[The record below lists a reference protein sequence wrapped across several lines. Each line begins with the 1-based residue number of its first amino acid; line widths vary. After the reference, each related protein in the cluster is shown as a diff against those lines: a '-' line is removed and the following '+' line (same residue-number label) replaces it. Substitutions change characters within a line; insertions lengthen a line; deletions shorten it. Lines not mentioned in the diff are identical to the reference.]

1 MAFLSEAAVEL
12 ALLEQLRGL
21 GYSIEREEDIGPDGH
36 RPERESH
43 DEVVLRDRLTD
54 AVARLNPDLPAEARQ
69 DAIRK
74 VMQSELPSLLEEN
87 RRIHKLMTEGVDV
100 EYDAGDGT
108 LTAGKVALIDFERPE
123 RNDWLAVS
131 QFVVINGQSN
141 RRPDVVAFVNGL
153 PLSVIELKAP
163 GSAGA
168 HLLGAFNQLQTYKQ
182 QIPQLFN
189 TNALLVTSDGIA
201 ARVGS
206 LSADIERFMPWRLP
220 APHSSRQAG
229 TTDGKDVAPKGA
241 PELSTL
247 IEGVFE
253 QRRLLALLRDFTVFG
268 ETGSGLAKIIAGYH
282 QFHAVRHAVA
292 STIRASS
299 VVHGMAENPADY
311 GLPSV
316 KSQHAGDRR
325 AGVIWHTQ
333 GSGKSLLMAF
343 YAGLLVKHPAMANPT
358 LVVLTD
364 RNDLDDQL
372 FATFSMCR
380 DLIRQTPVQ
389 AESREDLQKVLSR
402 ASGGVIFTTIQKF
415 SDVGA
420 GPRACPDI
428 GQPQRVAPTALTTR
442 RNVVVI
448 ADEAHRSQY
457 GFKARVDARTG
468 DISYGFAKYLRDALP
483 NASFIGFTGT
493 PIEADDVNTPAV
505 FGNYI
510 DVYDI
515 SRAVEDGATVPI
527 YYESR
532 LARIELDEDEKPK
545 IDAEVDELT
554 EEDSEPDQE
563 RFKKKWSTVEALVGS
578 DKRLALVA
586 KDMVAHFEDRV
597 AALDGKAMVVCMSR
611 RICVKLY
618 DEIIKLRPDWHS
630 TDDSAGAVKIVM
642 TGAASD
648 PQEWQQ
654 HIGNKARRD
663 LLAKRARDP
672 KDPLKLVIVRD
683 MWLTGFD
690 APCMHTMYVDKPMQG
705 HGLMQAIARVNRVF
719 RDKPAG
725 LIVDYIGIAQ
735 NLKSALQ
742 QYSKNDQENTGVD
755 EAQAIAVMIEKY
767 EVVRDMYHLPA
778 PPPGQFCTYAIECE
792 DGSIYIGQTEHLGK
806 RWQEHLAGAAS
817 DHTKRHKPLRI
828 AHFEIVASREA
839 ALKQEQEWKT
849 GFGRQRI
856 KRLIQNGGARQAGG
870 FDYATALNGT
880 PSARLA
886 MMAGAIEW
894 ILDLQLKLAAQEVT
908 KEGKK
913 NAHRRYQDAVLAL
926 SKAFALASASDEA
939 REIRE
944 EVGFFQAIR
953 AALVKSASSS
963 GVTQQE
969 RELAIQQIVSR
980 AVVSTEIVDILA
992 ASGLKSPDISILSDE
1007 FLAEVQQMEKKNLAL
1022 EALRKLINDGIR
1034 SRAKANVVQ
1043 TRAFSERL
1051 EDAVARYHAN
1061 AITTAEV
1068 LQELIELA
1076 KDIRAARQRGKEQG
1090 LSDEEVAFYDALAEN
1105 DSAVQMMGDDKLK
1118 LIAHELLM
1126 SLRENVSVDW
1136 AHRDSARARMRVL
1149 VKRILRK
1156 YGYPPDLQ
1164 DTAVQTVLQQAEALS
1179 SGWSVSRGGTA

>member
-1 MAFLSEAAVEL
+1 MMAFLSEAAVEL

-21 GYSIEREEDIGPDGH
+21 GYSIEQEENIGPDGH
-36 RPERESH
+36 RPERDSH
-43 DEVVLRDRLTD
+43 DVVVLKKRLEN
-54 AVARLNPDLPAEARQ
+54 AVALLNPGMPLDARQ

-74 VMQSELPSLLEEN
+74 VMQSELPLMLEEN

-100 EYDAGDGT
+100 EYYADDGT
-108 LTAGKVALIDFERPE
+108 LTAGKVSLINFERPE
-123 RNDWLAVS
+123 QNDWLVVS
-131 QFVVINGQSN
+131 QFVVIAGQYN
-141 RRPDVVAFVNGL
+141 RRPDVVVFVNGL
-153 PLSVIELKAP
+153 PLGVIELKAP
-163 GSAGA
+163 GSGNAT
-168 HLLGAFNQLQTYKQ
+168 LVGAFNQLQTYKK
-182 QIPQLFN
+182 QIPALFN
-189 TNALLVTSDGIA
+189 TNALLVTSDGIT

-206 LSADIERFMPWRLP
+206 LSADLERFMPWR
-220 APHSSRQAG
+220 
-229 TTDGKDVAPKGA
+229 TTDGKDIAPKGA

-253 QRRLLALLRDFTVFG
+253 QRRLLDLLCHFTVFG

-282 QFHAVRHAVA
+282 QFHAVIRAVD
-292 STIRASS
+292 STLRASS
-299 VVHGMAENPADY
+299 QWQGVQEDPREY

-316 KSQHAGDRR
+316 KTQAKGDRR

-343 YAGLLVKHPAMANPT
+343 YAGQLVKHPAMANPT

-389 AESREDLQKVLSR
+389 ADSREDLQKLLAR
-402 ASGGVIFTTIQKF
+402 ASGGVIFTTLQKF
-415 SDVGA
+415 GETS
-420 GPRACPDI
+420 
-428 GQPQRVAPTALTTR
+428 QALTER

-457 GFKARVDARTG
+457 GFRAKVDAKTG
-468 DISYGFAKYLRDALP
+468 EISYGFAKYLRDALP

-545 IDAEVDELT
+545 IDAEVNELT
-554 EEDSEPDQE
+554 EDDPEVEQE
-563 RFKKKWSTVEALVGS
+563 RFKRKWSTVEALVGS

-586 KDMVAHFEDRV
+586 QDMVTHFEDRV
-597 AALDGKAMVVCMSR
+597 AALDGKAMAVCMSR

-618 DEIIKLRPDWHS
+618 DEIVKLRPNWHS
-630 TDDSAGAVKIVM
+630 ADDNAGAVKIVM

-648 PQEWQQ
+648 PEEWQQ

-663 LLAKRARDP
+663 LLAKRARDA

-755 EAQAIAVMIEKY
+755 ESQAIAVLMEKY
-767 EVVRDMYHLPA
+767 EVVRDMYH
-778 PPPGQFCTYAIECE
+778 
-792 DGSIYIGQTEHLGK
+792 
-806 RWQEHLAGAAS
+806 
-817 DHTKRHKPLRI
+817 
-828 AHFEIVASREA
+828 
-839 ALKQEQEWKT
+839 
-849 GFGRQRI
+849 
-856 KRLIQNGGARQAGG
+856 G
-870 FDYATALNGT
+870 FDYASAMGGT
-880 PSARLA
+880 PQERLA

-894 ILDLQLKLAAQEVT
+894 ILDMQQKLAAIEKT

-913 NAHRRYQDAVLAL
+913 DAHRRYQDAVLAL
-926 SKAFALASASDEA
+926 SKAFSLASASDEA

-953 AALVKSASSS
+953 AALVKSSTGS

-992 ASGLKSPDISILSDE
+992 AAGIKSPDISILSDE
-1007 FLAEVQQMEKKNLAL
+1007 FLAEVQQMERKNLAL

-1034 SRAKANVVQ
+1034 SRSKSNVVQ
-1043 TRAFSERL
+1043 TKAFSERL

-1068 LQELIELA
+1068 LQELIDLA
-1076 KDIRAARQRGKEQG
+1076 KDIRAARQRGEEQG
-1090 LSDEEVAFYDALAEN
+1090 LSEDEIAFYDALAEN
-1105 DSAVQMMGDDKLK
+1105 ESAIQMMGDDKLK
-1118 LIAHELLM
+1118 LIAHELLV

-1164 DTAVQTVLQQAEALS
+1164 DAAVQTVLQQAEALS
-1179 SGWSVSRGGTA
+1179 STWSMPKPGSGGGNG

>member
-1 MAFLSEAAVEL
+1 MAFLSEAAVEQ
-12 ALLEQLRGL
+12 ALLDQLRAL
-21 GYSIEREEDIGPDGH
+21 DYSIEREEDIGPDGH

-43 DEVVLRDRLTD
+43 DEVVLKKRFED
-54 AVARLNPDLPAEARQ
+54 AVARLNPGLPLEARQ
-69 DAIRK
+69 DAVRR

-100 EYDAGDGT
+100 EYYADDGT
-108 LTAGKVALIDFERPE
+108 LTAGKVALIDFEHPDQ
-123 RNDWLAVS
+123 NDWLAVS
-131 QFVVINGQSN
+131 QFVVINGQNN
-141 RRPDVVAFVNGL
+141 RRPDVVVFVNGL
-153 PLSVIELKAP
+153 PLGVIELKAP

-168 HLLGAFNQLQTYKQ
+168 HLLGAFNQLQTYKK
-182 QIPQLFN
+182 QIPALFN

-206 LSADIERFMPWRLP
+206 LSADLERFMPWR
-220 APHSSRQAG
+220 
-229 TTDGKDVAPKGA
+229 TTDGTDIAPKGA

-253 QRRLLALLRDFTVFG
+253 HRRLLDLLCHFTVFG

-282 QFHAVRHAVA
+282 QFHAVRHAVN
-292 STIRASS
+292 STVTASS
-299 VVHGMAENPADY
+299 PDGNQRV
-311 GLPSV
+311 
-316 KSQHAGDRR
+316 
-325 AGVIWHTQ
+325 GVIWHTQ

-343 YAGLLVKHPAMANPT
+343 YAGQLVKHSAMANPT

-372 FATFSMCR
+372 FSTFSMCR

-402 ASGGVIFTTIQKF
+402 ASGGVIFTTLQKF
-415 SDVGA
+415 GEIA
-420 GPRACPDI
+420 EP
-428 GQPQRVAPTALTTR
+428 LTTR

-457 GFKARVDARTG
+457 GFKAKVDAKTG
-468 DISYGFAKYLRDALP
+468 EISYGFAKYMRDALP

-515 SRAVEDGATVPI
+515 SRAVEDGSTVPI

-545 IDAEVDELT
+545 IDAEVNELT
-554 EEDSEPDQE
+554 EEDSEADQE

-586 KDMVAHFEDRV
+586 EDMVAHFEDRV

-618 DEIIKLRPDWHS
+618 DEIVKLRPDWHS
-630 TDDSAGAVKIVM
+630 IDDSAGEVKIVM

-735 NLKSALQ
+735 SLKSALQ

-755 EAQAIAVMIEKY
+755 EEQAIAVMMEKY
-767 EVVRDMYHLPA
+767 EVVRDMYH
-778 PPPGQFCTYAIECE
+778 
-792 DGSIYIGQTEHLGK
+792 
-806 RWQEHLAGAAS
+806 
-817 DHTKRHKPLRI
+817 
-828 AHFEIVASREA
+828 
-839 ALKQEQEWKT
+839 
-849 GFGRQRI
+849 
-856 KRLIQNGGARQAGG
+856 G
-870 FDYATALNGT
+870 FDYVSAMSGT
-880 PSARLA
+880 PQERLA

-894 ILDLQLKLAAQEVT
+894 ILDLQQKLAAKEKT

-953 AALVKSASSS
+953 AALVKSSTGS

-992 ASGLKSPDISILSDE
+992 AAGIKSPDISILSDE

-1034 SRAKANVVQ
+1034 SRSKANVVQ
-1043 TRAFSERL
+1043 TKAFSERL

-1068 LQELIELA
+1068 LQELIQLA
-1076 KDIRAARQRGKEQG
+1076 KDIRAARQRGEESG
-1090 LSDEEVAFYDALAEN
+1090 LSDEEIAFYDALAEN
-1105 DSAVQMMGDDKLK
+1105 ESAVQMMGDDKLR
-1118 LIAHELLM
+1118 LIAHELLV

-1164 DTAVQTVLQQAEALS
+1164 DSAVQTVLQQAEALS
-1179 SGWSVSRGGTA
+1179 SGWSVLRPGIGGGNG

>member
-1 MAFLSEAAVEL
+1 MAFLSEAAVEQ

-21 GYSIEREEDIGPDGH
+21 GYSIEREEDIGPDADVSKGK

-43 DEVVLRDRLTD
+43 DEVVLKKRFED
-54 AVARLNPDLPAEARQ
+54 AVARLNPGLPLEARQ
-69 DAIRK
+69 DAVRRM
-74 VMQSELPSLLEEN
+74 MQSELPSLLEEN
-87 RRIHKLMTEGVDV
+87 RRLHKLMTEGVDV
-100 EYDAGDGT
+100 EYYADDGT
-108 LTAGKVALIDFERPE
+108 LTAGKIALIDFEHPE
-123 RNDWLAVS
+123 QNDWLAVS
-131 QFVVINGQSN
+131 QFVVINGQNN
-141 RRPDVVAFVNGL
+141 RRPDVVVFVNGL
-153 PLSVIELKAP
+153 PLGVIELKAP

-168 HLLGAFNQLQTYKQ
+168 HLLGAFNQLQTYKK
-182 QIPQLFN
+182 QIPALFN
-189 TNALLVTSDGIA
+189 LNALLVTSDGIA

-206 LSADIERFMPWRLP
+206 LSADLERFMPWR
-220 APHSSRQAG
+220 
-229 TTDGKDVAPKGA
+229 TTDGTDIAPKGA

-253 QRRLLALLRDFTVFG
+253 QRRLLDLLRHFTVFG

-292 STIRASS
+292 STIRASGP
-299 VVHGMAENPADY
+299 VQGVAEDPADY

-316 KSQHAGDRR
+316 KTQSQGDKR

-343 YAGLLVKHPAMANPT
+343 YAGQLVKHPAMANPT

-372 FATFSMCR
+372 FSTFSMCR

-402 ASGGVIFTTIQKF
+402 ASGGVIFTTLQKF
-415 SDVGA
+415 GEIA
-420 GPRACPDI
+420 EP
-428 GQPQRVAPTALTTR
+428 LTTR

-457 GFKARVDARTG
+457 GFKAKVDAKTG
-468 DISYGFAKYLRDALP
+468 EFSYGFAKYMRDALP

-545 IDAEVDELT
+545 IDAEVNELT
-554 EEDSEPDQE
+554 EDDPEVEQE

-586 KDMVAHFEDRV
+586 KDMVTHFEDRV

-618 DEIIKLRPDWHS
+618 DEIVKLRPDWHS
-630 TDDSAGAVKIVM
+630 ADDGAGAVKIVM

-648 PQEWQQ
+648 PVAWQQ
-654 HIGNKARRD
+654 HIGGSSGQRARRD

-755 EAQAIAVMIEKY
+755 EVQAVAVMMEKY
-767 EVVRDMYHLPA
+767 EVVRDMYH
-778 PPPGQFCTYAIECE
+778 
-792 DGSIYIGQTEHLGK
+792 
-806 RWQEHLAGAAS
+806 
-817 DHTKRHKPLRI
+817 
-828 AHFEIVASREA
+828 
-839 ALKQEQEWKT
+839 
-849 GFGRQRI
+849 
-856 KRLIQNGGARQAGG
+856 G
-870 FDYATALNGT
+870 FDYASAMTGT
-880 PSARLA
+880 PQERLA

-894 ILDLQLKLAAQEVT
+894 ILDLQQKLAAKEKT

-953 AALVKSASSS
+953 AALVKSSTGS
-963 GVTQQE
+963 GVAQQE

-992 ASGLKSPDISILSDE
+992 AAGIKSPDISILSDE

-1034 SRAKANVVQ
+1034 SRSKANVVQ
-1043 TRAFSERL
+1043 TKAFSERL

-1068 LQELIELA
+1068 LQELIQLA
-1076 KDIRAARQRGKEQG
+1076 KDIRAARQRGEEQG
-1090 LSDEEVAFYDALAEN
+1090 LSEDEIAFYDALAEN
-1105 DSAVQMMGDDKLK
+1105 ESAIQMMGDDKLK
-1118 LIAHELLM
+1118 LIAHELLV

-1179 SGWSVSRGGTA
+1179 SGWSVLRPSSGGSNG

>member
-12 ALLEQLRGL
+12 ALLDQLQEL
-21 GYSIEREEDIGPDGH
+21 GYRIEREEDIGPDSK

-43 DEVVLRDRLTD
+43 DEVVLKQRFED
-54 AVARLNPDLPAEARQ
+54 AVARLNPGLPLEARQ
-69 DAIRK
+69 DAVRR

-87 RRIHKLMTEGVDV
+87 RRLHKLMTEGVDV
-100 EYDAGDGT
+100 EYYANDGT
-108 LTAGKVALIDFERPE
+108 LTAGKVALIDFEHPE
-123 RNDWLAVS
+123 QNDWLAVS
-131 QFVVINGQSN
+131 QFVVINGQNN
-141 RRPDVVAFVNGL
+141 RRPDVVVFVNGL
-153 PLSVIELKAP
+153 PLGVIELKAP

-206 LSADIERFMPWRLP
+206 LSADLERFMPWR
-220 APHSSRQAG
+220 
-229 TTDGKDVAPKGA
+229 TTDGTDVAPKGA

-253 QRRLLALLRDFTVFG
+253 HRRLLDLLCHFTVFG

-292 STIRASS
+292 STIRASAP
-299 VVHGMAENPADY
+299 VQGVAEDPADY

-316 KSQHAGDRR
+316 KTQGQGDKR

-343 YAGLLVKHPAMANPT
+343 YAGQLVKHPAMANPT

-372 FATFSMCR
+372 FSTFSMCR

-389 AESREDLQKVLSR
+389 AESRDDLQKVLSR
-402 ASGGVIFTTIQKF
+402 ASGGVIFTTLQKF
-415 SDVGA
+415 GA
-420 GPRACPDI
+420 NADNGRAEP
-428 GQPQRVAPTALTTR
+428 LTTR

-457 GFKARVDARTG
+457 GFKAKVDAKTG
-468 DISYGFAKYLRDALP
+468 AISYGFAKYLRDALP

-532 LARIELDEDEKPK
+532 LARIELDEEEKPK
-545 IDAEVDELT
+545 IDAEVNELT
-554 EEDSEPDQE
+554 EDDSEADQE

-586 KDMVAHFEDRV
+586 KDMAAHFEDRV

-618 DEIIKLRPDWHS
+618 DEIVKLRPDWHS

-755 EAQAIAVMIEKY
+755 EAQAIAVMMEKY
-767 EVVRDMYHLPA
+767 EVVRDMYH
-778 PPPGQFCTYAIECE
+778 GY
-792 DGSIYIGQTEHLGK
+792 
-806 RWQEHLAGAAS
+806 
-817 DHTKRHKPLRI
+817 
-828 AHFEIVASREA
+828 
-839 ALKQEQEWKT
+839 
-849 GFGRQRI
+849 
-856 KRLIQNGGARQAGG
+856 
-870 FDYATALNGT
+870 DYVSAMSGT
-880 PSARLA
+880 PQERLA

-894 ILDLQLKLAAQEVT
+894 ILDLQQKLAAKEKT
-908 KEGKK
+908 KEGRCPRHSPWHPPPTRPAKYG
-913 NAHRRYQDAVLAL
+913 R
-926 SKAFALASASDEA
+926 
-939 REIRE
+939 
-944 EVGFFQAIR
+944 
-953 AALVKSASSS
+953 KSASSRRS
-963 GVTQQE
+963 V
-969 RELAIQQIVSR
+969 RHWSR
-980 AVVSTEIVDILA
+980 AA
-992 ASGLKSPDISILSDE
+992 PAP
-1007 FLAEVQQMEKKNLAL
+1007 A
-1022 EALRKLINDGIR
+1022 
-1034 SRAKANVVQ
+1034 
-1043 TRAFSERL
+1043 
-1051 EDAVARYHAN
+1051 
-1061 AITTAEV
+1061 
-1068 LQELIELA
+1068 
-1076 KDIRAARQRGKEQG
+1076 
-1090 LSDEEVAFYDALAEN
+1090 
-1105 DSAVQMMGDDKLK
+1105 
-1118 LIAHELLM
+1118 
-1126 SLRENVSVDW
+1126 
-1136 AHRDSARARMRVL
+1136 
-1149 VKRILRK
+1149 
-1156 YGYPPDLQ
+1156 
-1164 DTAVQTVLQQAEALS
+1164 
-1179 SGWSVSRGGTA
+1179 